1 MSWSSVFPYGFLIN
15 GKFSA
20 FCHTG
25 CHCLSGSR
33 PIVMKSRIVAT
44 AKTLSASEKKTSWK
58 LRFYCSKF
66 PNVVQV
72 TNAFSYSLVTYFIA
86 GVAIRKR
93 DETRPD
99 EERHLQ
105 RIQCG
110 RTPNNFQ
117 ICKEYI
123 QEECRSTYTI
133 TSIFSDQLENVAQRT
148 FSATTSTTWRA
159 YCPQSDIFKEV
170 GTYHCAFWKKV
181 KIHSIWNPSKQI
193 SSSELK
199 NWKHII
205 W

>member
-1 MSWSSVFPYGFLIN
+1 M
-15 GKFSA
+15 
-20 FCHTG
+20 
-25 CHCLSGSR
+25 
-33 PIVMKSRIVAT
+33 
-44 AKTLSASEKKTSWK
+44 
-58 LRFYCSKF
+58 
-66 PNVVQV
+66 
-72 TNAFSYSLVTYFIA
+72 TYFIA

-159 YCPQSDIFKEV
+159 YCPQSDIFEEV

-193 SSSELK
+193 LIFGTQKLETHNLIVDLNS
-199 NWKHII
+199 II
-205 W
+205 EEKIQSVKWDFWSDFPTLWRPVLNRKIPWLRTFFGTFAS

>member
-1 MSWSSVFPYGFLIN
+1 MSWSSVFPYGFLII

-33 PIVMKSRIVAT
+33 PILMKSRIVAT

-72 TNAFSYSLVTYFIA
+72 TNAFSYSLETYFIA

-123 QEECRSTYTI
+123 DTR
-133 TSIFSDQLENVAQRT
+133 
-148 FSATTSTTWRA
+148 
-159 YCPQSDIFKEV
+159 
-170 GTYHCAFWKKV
+170 KKV
-181 KIHSIWNPSKQI
+181 CTTVAALTQLHPSFQI
-193 SSSELK
+193 
-199 NWKHII
+199 NWKMLLSGLFPQPPQPHDVLIVHNPTYLRKLGRII
-205 W
+205 ALFGKR